1 MNFKIYRSYCPFCLV
16 KLVLCLLC
24 ILNLSNCGG
33 GGGST
38 PSSSN
43 STNTSN
49 NTGNS
54 NSTIVSLSASPA
66 QLNLGQSTQLT
77 WSSANST
84 SCQPSWRNSVGT
96 SGTQTISPSNTGTVT
111 YTLTCN
117 GVSTSSSVSVSA
129 VSIGA
134 PAVSLNLSSVSIKA
148 SQTSILSWATS
159 NASSCIATGAWTG
172 SQALSGNLTIN
183 QSQTGHYNYGLQ
195 CSNASGV
202 ANGSIIL
209 SVAASNNVAQVIVDA
224 GPEGVNNQINAP
236 FTNVTICYPNSSTC
250 QTVDHILVDTG
261 SYGLRILSSVINS
274 NLNLPT
280 IYAPNG
286 YPAAECAQFFSGILW
301 GSVKIADI
309 KIASESAASIPIQV
323 VADTSSPFTQIPSS
337 CQNTG
342 SNMGTLALLGA
353 KGILGIGLFTQDC
366 GSTCVNSAVSGSYY
380 SCPSSGTCTSSSM
393 PLNNQVSNPV
403 SGFSI
408 NNNGVLLKLP
418 TVATGGVTTLS
429 GLLIFGIDTQANNQ
443 IGTANII
450 PANSLGNFT
459 TSYKG
464 KSLTS
469 SFFDSGSNGLF
480 FTDSTISY
488 CSGRTGFYCPASTLT
503 LSAIQNASNNTQLS
517 VNFSIENLTNLDSN
531 IIASNIGGSIGR
543 YSSGIFDWGL
553 PFFFGRSVFIA
564 ISGATTQH
572 GTGPFWAY

>member
-1 MNFKIYRSYCPFCLV
+1 VNFKIYRSYCPFCLV

-33 GGGST
+33 GGGSS

-84 SCQPSWRNSVGT
+84 SCQPSWGNSVGT
-96 SGTQTISPSNTGTVT
+96 SGTQTITPSNTGTVT

-117 GVSTSSSVSVSA
+117 GVSTSTSVSVSA

-134 PAVSLNLSSVSIKA
+134 PAVSLSLSSVSIKA
-148 SQTSILSWATS
+148 SQTSTLSWAAS
-159 NASSCIATGAWTG
+159 NASSCMATGAWTG

-403 SGFSI
+403 SGFSM

-480 FTDSTISY
+480 FTDSTISN

>member
-1 MNFKIYRSYCPFCLV
+1 MNFKIYRYYCSFCLV

-33 GGGST
+33 GGGSS

-43 STNTSN
+43 STNASN

-84 SCQPSWRNSVGT
+84 SCQTSWGNSVGT

-117 GVSTSSSVSVSA
+117 GVSTSSSVSVSP

-134 PAVSLNLSSVSIKA
+134 PAVSLSLSSVSIKA
-148 SQTSILSWATS
+148 SQTSTLSWAAS
-159 NASSCIATGAWTG
+159 NASSCMATGAWTG
-172 SQALSGNLTIN
+172 SQALSGNISIN

-250 QTVDHILVDTG
+250 QTIDHVLVDTG

-286 YPAAECAQFFSGILW
+286 DPAAECAQFFSGILW
-301 GSVKIADI
+301 GSVKNADI

-403 SGFSI
+403 SGFSM

-418 TVATGGVTTLS
+418 AVATGGVTTLS

-443 IGTANII
+443 IGSANII

-480 FTDSTISY
+480 FSDSTISY
-488 CSGRTGFYCPASTLT
+488 CSDRTGFYCPASTLT

>member
-1 MNFKIYRSYCPFCLV
+1 M
-16 KLVLCLLC
+16 
-24 ILNLSNCGG
+24 
-33 GGGST
+33 
-38 PSSSN
+38 
-43 STNTSN
+43 
-49 NTGNS
+49 
-54 NSTIVSLSASPA
+54 
-66 QLNLGQSTQLT
+66 
-77 WSSANST
+77 
-84 SCQPSWRNSVGT
+84 
-96 SGTQTISPSNTGTVT
+96 T

-117 GVSTSSSVSVSA
+117 GVSTSSSVSVSP

-134 PAVSLNLSSVSIKA
+134 PAVSLSLSSVSIKA
-148 SQTSILSWATS
+148 SQTSTLSWAAS
-159 NASSCIATGAWTG
+159 NASSCMATGAWTG
-172 SQALSGNLTIN
+172 SQALSGNISIN

-250 QTVDHILVDTG
+250 QTIDHVLVDTG

-301 GSVKIADI
+301 GSVKNADI

-403 SGFSI
+403 SGFSM

-418 TVATGGVTTLS
+418 AVATGGVTTLS

-443 IGTANII
+443 IGSANII

-480 FTDSTISY
+480 FSDSTISY

>member
-33 GGGST
+33 GGGSS

-84 SCQPSWRNSVGT
+84 SCQPSWGNSVGT
-96 SGTQTISPSNTGTVT
+96 SGTQTITPSNTGTVT

-117 GVSTSSSVSVSA
+117 GVSTSTSVSVSA

-134 PAVSLNLSSVSIKA
+134 PAVSLSLSSVSIKA
-148 SQTSILSWATS
+148 SQTSTLSWAAS
-159 NASSCIATGAWTG
+159 NASSCMATGAWTG

-250 QTVDHILVDTG
+250 QTIDHVLVDTG

-403 SGFSI
+403 SGFSM

-480 FTDSTISY
+480 FTDSTISN

>member
-1 MNFKIYRSYCPFCLV
+1 MNFKIYRYYCSFCLV

-33 GGGST
+33 GGGSS

-43 STNTSN
+43 STNASN

-84 SCQPSWRNSVGT
+84 SCQPSWGNSVGT

-117 GVSTSSSVSVSA
+117 GVSTSSSVSVSP

-134 PAVSLNLSSVSIKA
+134 PAVSLSLSSVSIKA
-148 SQTSILSWATS
+148 SQTSTLSWAAS
-159 NASSCIATGAWTG
+159 NASSCMATGAWTG
-172 SQALSGNLTIN
+172 SQALSGNISIN

-250 QTVDHILVDTG
+250 QTIDHVLVDTG

-301 GSVKIADI
+301 GSVKNADI

-403 SGFSI
+403 SGFSM

-418 TVATGGVTTLS
+418 AVATGGVTTLS

-443 IGTANII
+443 IGSANII

-480 FTDSTISY
+480 FSDSTISY
-488 CSGRTGFYCPASTLT
+488 CSGRTGFYCPVSTLT

>member
-1 MNFKIYRSYCPFCLV
+1 MNFKIYRYYCSFCLV

-33 GGGST
+33 GGGSS

-43 STNTSN
+43 STNASN

-84 SCQPSWRNSVGT
+84 SCQPSWGNSVGT

-117 GVSTSSSVSVSA
+117 GVSTSSSVSVSP

-134 PAVSLNLSSVSIKA
+134 PAVSLSLSSVSIKA
-148 SQTSILSWATS
+148 SQTSTLSWAAS
-159 NASSCIATGAWTG
+159 NASSCMATGAWTG
-172 SQALSGNLTIN
+172 SQALSGNISIN

-250 QTVDHILVDTG
+250 QTIDHVLVDTG

-301 GSVKIADI
+301 GSVKNADI

-403 SGFSI
+403 SGFSM

-418 TVATGGVTTLS
+418 AVATGGVTTLS

-443 IGTANII
+443 IGSANII

-480 FTDSTISY
+480 FSDSTISY

>member
-1 MNFKIYRSYCPFCLV
+1 MNFKIYRYYCSFCLV

-33 GGGST
+33 GGGSS

-43 STNTSN
+43 STNASN

-84 SCQPSWRNSVGT
+84 SCQPSWGNSVGT

-117 GVSTSSSVSVSA
+117 GVSTSSSVSVSP

-134 PAVSLNLSSVSIKA
+134 PAVSLSLSSVSIKA
-148 SQTSILSWATS
+148 SQTSTLSWAAS
-159 NASSCIATGAWTG
+159 NASSCMATGAWAG

-250 QTVDHILVDTG
+250 QTIDHVLVDTG

-301 GSVKIADI
+301 GSVKNADI

-380 SCPSSGTCTSSSM
+380 SCPSNGTCTSSSM

-403 SGFSI
+403 SGFSM

-418 TVATGGVTTLS
+418 AVATGGVTTLS

-443 IGTANII
+443 IGSANII

-480 FTDSTISY
+480 FSDSTISY

>member
-1 MNFKIYRSYCPFCLV
+1 M
-16 KLVLCLLC
+16 
-24 ILNLSNCGG
+24 
-33 GGGST
+33 
-38 PSSSN
+38 
-43 STNTSN
+43 
-49 NTGNS
+49 
-54 NSTIVSLSASPA
+54 
-66 QLNLGQSTQLT
+66 
-77 WSSANST
+77 
-84 SCQPSWRNSVGT
+84 
-96 SGTQTISPSNTGTVT
+96 
-111 YTLTCN
+111 
-117 GVSTSSSVSVSA
+117 
-129 VSIGA
+129 
-134 PAVSLNLSSVSIKA
+134 
-148 SQTSILSWATS
+148 
-159 NASSCIATGAWTG
+159 ATGAWTG
-172 SQALSGNLTIN
+172 SQALSGNISIN

-209 SVAASNNVAQVIVDA
+209 SVAASNNVAQLIVDA

-250 QTVDHILVDTG
+250 QTIDHVLVDTG

-301 GSVKIADI
+301 GSVKNADI

-403 SGFSI
+403 SGFSM

-418 TVATGGVTTLS
+418 AVATGGVTTLS

-443 IGTANII
+443 IGSANII

-480 FTDSTISY
+480 FSDSTISY
-488 CSGRTGFYCPASTLT
+488 CSGHTGFYCPASTLT

-572 GTGPFWAY
+572 GTGPFSAY